1 MQSNQEIF
9 HAPLDY
15 VLRPHGVAGIA
26 EPKGP
31 PHHPKHSTDRGIGQL
46 SSTPPITRCAS
57 CSDQIQST
65 QPCSCL
71 MRATTSCCAS
81 RSRGLG
87 LSVRRPPTRQRPA
100 SVRRATGASSA
111 MQLLQ
116 LYRYSSVPYST
127 AVCVRRVP
135 TSHPTPRAQRC
146 AILRRRPRARCAG
159 RRLSRDP
166 RESRTRTRHPR
177 ARTAS
182 EDRWTR
188 WGGAER

>member
-1 MQSNQEIF
+1 
-9 HAPLDY
+9 
-15 VLRPHGVAGIA
+15 
-26 EPKGP
+26 
-31 PHHPKHSTDRGIGQL
+31 
-46 SSTPPITRCAS
+46 
-57 CSDQIQST
+57 
-65 QPCSCL
+65 

-166 RESRTRTRHPR
+166 RESRTRTRHTRGRGPL
-177 ARTAS
+177 ARTGGLGGEEPSVERCACRAWRPGVGSPALPVKS
-182 EDRWTR
+182 EKPLARV
-188 WGGAER
+188 AFF